1 VARWTRRGSARL
13 APYGWAALEAW
24 GVRVVPPDPPPSAL
38 PIERLCESLHRL
50 DVEIDHLRHCDR
62 RTPALF
68 HRLHSATLAYDAVLR
83 DACRALGVPP
93 PGPLPYS
100 DVARLEAE
108 AGLAAAGLDW

>member
-1 VARWTRRGSARL
+1 M
-13 APYGWAALEAW
+13 
-24 GVRVVPPDPPPSAL
+24 VPRQTPPSVL
-38 PIERLCESLHRL
+38 PIERLCQSLHRL

-62 RTPALF
+62 RTPALY
-68 HRLHSATLAYDAVLR
+68 HRLRSATLAYDAVLR